1 MSDALLDAEEMEAIQ
16 AAIRES
22 APPRRGPGS
31 IDHEPTR
38 LALIADDRM
47 ADAARPV
54 LIGLAN
60 RAVRFA
66 QKALKNHLPGVWQLD
81 VVGAEVVDGAS
92 AKDELRGGWIAGL
105 RSGDAEMLVATHG
118 AVIDVAAARRC
129 GAPATMTSDPNR
141 APSNVSLRLFQPAGR
156 ALLDAWSASWKEV
169 FSTDMAASA
178 DLGIVS
184 RLIEARSVVRL
195 VLTFSG
201 AMSGRVSVYVRP
213 EVLVQ
218 RPVALAAFKADALR
232 IAGALANVPVEVVV
246 ELGTLRLRLREL
258 RKITPGQTYT
268 LQGFVDSR
276 VPVYCGGVLKAW
288 ARPIVCRG
296 VLAVQIEA
304 VVHGQ
309 GMKS

>member
-129 GAPATMTSDPNR
+129 GAPATMTSIQTARPPMSR
-141 APSNVSLRLFQPAGR
+141 SGCSSPRAAPSSMPGAPPGKRC
-156 ALLDAWSASWKEV
+156 
-169 FSTDMAASA
+169 
-178 DLGIVS
+178 S
-184 RLIEARSVVRL
+184 RPTWRRPRI
-195 VLTFSG
+195 SG
-201 AMSGRVSVYVRP
+201 S
-213 EVLVQ
+213 
-218 RPVALAAFKADALR
+218 
-232 IAGALANVPVEVVV
+232 
-246 ELGTLRLRLREL
+246 
-258 RKITPGQTYT
+258 
-268 LQGFVDSR
+268 SR
-276 VPVYCGGVLKAW
+276 G
-288 ARPIVCRG
+288 
-296 VLAVQIEA
+296 
-304 VVHGQ
+304 
-309 GMKS
+309 